1 MRRILV
7 VVLFA
12 CLLLAGCK
20 VDTTVTLAVHDDGS
34 GFVRIKVALDAEAV
48 QNAEAGGGRLEDRV
62 RLGDLQGAGWKVSPW
77 KRSPDGSATL
87 SLRKD
92 FADAGAVAAIFAE
105 VNGKEGPLRGVAL
118 ERDHNVLFTR
128 YKLTG
133 VADLSQLTAGV
144 AADPEVAAQLTGQR
158 VDLTQ
163 IDQQLT
169 QEIRDAFR
177 LRVRLEL
184 PHGSK
189 ELKPEPGKK
198 VSLSTSSTQFDTTRA
213 LFLLA
218 AVVLGVLGVV
228 VLLRGEL
235 RGRRRRRRGAGRA

>member
-1 MRRILV
+1 MRRLLV
-7 VVLFA
+7 VALFA

-20 VDTTVTLAVHDDGS
+20 VDTTVTLAVHGDGS

-62 RLGDLQGAGWKVSPW
+62 RLGDLERAGWKVSPW
-77 KRSPDGSATL
+77 KRAPDGSAAL

-92 FADAGAVAAIFAE
+92 FADAGDVAGIFAE
-105 VNGKEGPLRGVAL
+105 LNGREGPLRGVTL

-128 YKLTG
+128 YELTG
-133 VADLSQLTAGV
+133 VADLSQLTADV
-144 AADPEVAAQLTGQR
+144 AADPAVAAQLTGQR

-163 IDQQLT
+163 VDQQLS

-184 PHGSK
+184 PGGTK
-189 ELKPEPGKK
+189 EFTPEPGKK

-213 LFLLA
+213 LLLLA
-218 AVVLGVLGVV
+218 AVVLGVLGIV
-228 VLLRGEL
+228 VLVRGEL
-235 RGRRRRRRGAGRA
+235 RNRRRRRTPR